1 MKVWEGEQLQLDREL
16 FNKVGNIHITVVERY
31 NIEPCFKPVW
41 LLCRP
46 QFGWAGVR
54 AVEWSPGGAL
64 LLVSGRVA
72 VVKLG
77 QVETG
82 EIVVFQVRGGTA
94 GEVRARISVRPSE
107 TTGCWYSDTFLVS
120 SALQYLAP
128 LTSANKEYAQTAIE
142 PVTVINT

>member
-1 MKVWEGEQLQLDREL
+1 M
-16 FNKVGNIHITVVERY
+16 
-31 NIEPCFKPVW
+31 
-41 LLCRP
+41 
-46 QFGWAGVR
+46 
-54 AVEWSPGGAL
+54 EWSPGGAL

-94 GEVRARISVRPSE
+94 GQVRARISVRPSE

-128 LTSANKEYAQTAIE
+128 LTSANKEYAQTTIQT
-142 PVTVINT
+142 VTVGGSIESSIHKYRLLESQLVFTPHSPAGDQQG